1 MFGGIESRDGYET
14 KKDLTG
20 LQYLADMDD
29 LLTILRGWVN
39 KSDNKEL
46 EEFSQKVI
54 RVFFYVNE
62 LERERLSFDNII
74 TEMRDQKNKA
84 LIKLQ
89 EIKDKLNKYE
99 DTAFKQ

>member
-1 MFGGIESRDGYET
+1 MATRP
-14 KKDLTG
+14 KRDLTG

-29 LLTILRGWVN
+29 LLTILRGWVD

-74 TEMRDQKNKA
+74 SEMRDQKNKA

-89 EIKDKLNKYE
+89 EVKDKLNKYE

>member
-1 MFGGIESRDGYET
+1 MATRP
-14 KKDLTG
+14 KRDLTG

-89 EIKDKLNKYE
+89 EVKDKLNKYE

>member
-1 MFGGIESRDGYET
+1 MATRP
-14 KKDLTG
+14 KRDLTG

-29 LLTILRGWVN
+29 LLTILRGWVD

-89 EIKDKLNKYE
+89 EVKDKLNKYE

>member
-1 MFGGIESRDGYET
+1 MATRP
-14 KKDLTG
+14 KRDLTG

-29 LLTILRGWVN
+29 LAYDLTWLKLINQTTRSLR
-39 KSDNKEL
+39 S
-46 EEFSQKVI
+46 FSQKVI

-84 LIKLQ
+84 LIRLQ

>member
-1 MFGGIESRDGYET
+1 MATRP
-14 KKDLTG
+14 KRDLTG

-29 LLTILRGWVN
+29 LLTILRGWVD

-46 EEFSQKVI
+46 EEFSQRVI

-74 TEMRDQKNKA
+74 SEMRDQKNKA

-89 EIKDKLNKYE
+89 EVKDKLNKYE